1 MIDKL
6 CHKLKHSQGPVE
18 WRNTAFCLSQMKY
31 TERIFQ
37 KLVEYYETSY
47 KERLAAS
54 AEVREYFLVI
64 VQQVKKFTKPEIKK
78 MVDDFE
84 LKVTSAG

>member
-1 MIDKL
+1 
-6 CHKLKHSQGPVE
+6 
-18 WRNTAFCLSQMKY
+18 MKY

-37 KLVEYYETSY
+37 RLVEYYETSY

-54 AEVREYFLVI
+54 AEVREYFLLI

-84 LKVTSAG
+84 MKITSAGQLLVLGEDGKTTYHTVEAG